1 MAIEAICI
9 ASATRVEETVAQLR
23 PAVEMPVELLAVTS
37 AVIRFHVASL
47 NSGHFDCVHVCF
59 WFVLFVCKSG
69 LNNEIKRLTTS
80 LTVIPD

>member
-47 NSGHFDCVHVCF
+47 NSGHFVCVHVCF
-59 WFVLFVCKSG
+59 WFVCKSG
-69 LNNEIKRLTTS
+69 LNHEIKKLTTS
-80 LTVIPD
+80 LAVIPD